1 MIKSQLEQDLKQA
14 LLAGDSNRT
23 TVLRGLKSVILYAE
37 VAAGSRESGLPE
49 TEVVSLLQKEAK
61 KRQESADLY
70 IQGGDQ
76 ARADQELSEKKIIE
90 TYLPAQL
97 SEDQITELVD
107 KAIAE
112 TGATEQKQMGAVI
125 AKVKEASQGA
135 ADGATVARIARQ
147 RLEN

>member
-1 MIKSQLEQDLKQA
+1 MIKSRLEQDLKQA

-37 VAAGSRESGLPE
+37 VAAGSRDEGLPE
-49 TEVVSLLQKEAK
+49 PEVVSLLQKEAK

-70 IQGGDQ
+70 VQGGDQ

-90 TYLPAQL
+90 EYLPAQL
-97 SEDQITELVD
+97 SEEQITDLVD

-112 TGATEQKQMGAVI
+112 TGATEQKHMGAVI
-125 AKVKEASQGA
+125 AKVKEVSQGA

-147 RLEN
+147 RLER

>member
-14 LLAGDSNRT
+14 LLARDSNRA

-37 VAAGSRESGLPE
+37 VAAGSRETGLPE

-70 IQGGDQ
+70 VQGGDQ

-90 TYLPAQL
+90 GYLPAQL
-97 SEDQITELVD
+97 SEEEITDLVD

-135 ADGATVARIARQ
+135 ADGATVARVTRQ